1 MTNCELLKKYD
12 TLEDCHNWI
21 YVECKKTGAR
31 YIASFNSK
39 GQIALTHSDPRLS
52 IIVKEQKF
60 ESDYTIERITNH
72 FGDKCY
78 YENGVAFEAR
88 I

>member
-12 TLEDCHNWI
+12 DDTLKDCHNWI
-21 YVECKKTGAR
+21 YVEYKKTCAR
-31 YIASFNSK
+31 YIASFNFK
-39 GQIALTHSDPRLS
+39 GQIALTHSDPCLT

-60 ESDYTIERITNH
+60 DSDYIIERITNH

-78 YENGVAFEAR
+78 YENGGG
-88 I
+88 

>member
-1 MTNCELLKKYD
+1 MTNCELFKKYD
-12 TLEDCHNWI
+12 DDTLNDCHNWI

-39 GQIALTHSDPRLS
+39 GQIALSHSDPCLT

-60 ESDYTIERITNH
+60 DSNYIIERIKNH
-72 FGDKCY
+72 FGDKCH
-78 YENGVAFEAR
+78 YEKEVAQ
-88 I
+88 